1 MAESYQTGELPVD
14 TNHEMIA
21 HAEQCAGC
29 RGESAARA
37 ALRET
42 LRQAIEQTP
51 ALAPDP
57 HFVTAVR
64 ASILRDRRARGRF
77 GGPAWLAI
85 AAAAV
90 MVLALGWLVRPA
102 PQHVASPAVSA
113 LAGHAAGDHRY
124 CALEHALEDPV
135 ITLEEA
141 ARRYDPVYVSL
152 REVVA
157 EAPPIRERGMQVVDA
172 HWCVFR
178 GRSFGHVV
186 ARRGDRLVS
195 VLLTPVE
202 EGSAAVHQVASCQS
216 TDGLQV
222 TCFNARGHAVFVVSD
237 GADVEILQLARA
249 LAPVL
254 QAYLA
259 RS

>member
-1 MAESYQTGELPVD
+1 M
-14 TNHEMIA
+14 
-21 HAEQCAGC
+21 
-29 RGESAARA
+29 
-37 ALRET
+37 
-42 LRQAIEQTP
+42 
-51 ALAPDP
+51 
-57 HFVTAVR
+57 
-64 ASILRDRRARGRF
+64 
-77 GGPAWLAI
+77 

-90 MVLALGWLVRPA
+90 LVIALGWLVSSER
-102 PQHVASPAVSA
+102 QLVASATVSA

-141 ARRYDPVYVSL
+141 ARRYDPVYASF
-152 REVVA
+152 RQVVA
-157 EAPPIRERGMQVVDA
+157 EAAPVRERSMQVVDA

-178 GRSFGHVV
+178 GRQFAHVV

-195 VLLTPVE
+195 VLLTQVKE
-202 EGSAAVHQVASCQS
+202 RSAAVPQVASCPS
-216 TDGLQV
+216 SEGLQV

-237 GADVEILQLARA
+237 QADAEVLQLARD